1 MTGYRPISCL
11 WPPPCS
17 HCSSVLHSRWAVTAS
32 YQCSWL
38 PIGHTYSTQPPTH
51 ACTSAL
57 VSANQ
62 TVWALQPAVRSGLH
76 LHRKHRCGLH
86 FSSHYALMCTRKQ
99 TWRAQIKHPIM
110 QSCVA
115 QDSRLLLQDA
125 QAGSAN
131 DLATNWKKGEAKL
144 NHFST
149 NVTR

>member
-1 MTGYRPISCL
+1 
-11 WPPPCS
+11 
-17 HCSSVLHSRWAVTAS
+17 
-32 YQCSWL
+32 
-38 PIGHTYSTQPPTH
+38 
-51 ACTSAL
+51 
-57 VSANQ
+57 
-62 TVWALQPAVRSGLH
+62 
-76 LHRKHRCGLH
+76 
-86 FSSHYALMCTRKQ
+86 
-99 TWRAQIKHPIM
+99 M